1 MYKSQEAIDMKIYNN
16 IGETVGKTPLLR
28 LGRIEKE
35 LGLSARLIVKLESRN
50 PAGSAKDRVA
60 KRIIDDAEE
69 KGLIGEGSVIIEP
82 TSGNTGIGIAAI
94 AASRGYRALIVM
106 PASMSEERRMLIRAF
121 GAELVL
127 TDPAL
132 GMAGAIEEAER
143 LHASTPRSIIA
154 GQFTNP
160 ENAVAH
166 KLTTGPEIYEDT
178 DGEVDVF
185 VAGIGT
191 GGTITGVGEYLKEK
205 NPCVRIVGAE
215 PSDSPVLTGG
225 TAGPHGIQGIGAG
238 FIPSILNLDI
248 IDSVERVTLD
258 EAKEA
263 ARLLARCEG
272 VLAGISS
279 GAALAVAIKE
289 ARAAGAGATVVAL
302 LPDTGE
308 RYLSAGLFE

>member
-1 MYKSQEAIDMKIYNN
+1 MKIYNN

-35 LGLSARLIVKLESRN
+35 LGLSAKLIVKLESRN

-106 PASMSEERRMLIRAF
+106 PASMSEERKMLIRAF

-132 GMAGAIEEAER
+132 GMAGAIAEAER
-143 LHASTPRSIIA
+143 LHESTPRSIIA

-178 DGEVDVF
+178 DGEVDIF

-205 NPCVRIVGAE
+205 NQGIRIVGAE

-225 TAGPHGIQGIGAG
+225 KAGPHGIQGIGAG
-238 FIPSILNLDI
+238 FIPSILNLGI
-248 IDSVERVTLD
+248 IDSVERVSLD
-258 EAKEA
+258 EAKDA

-289 ARAAGAGATVVAL
+289 ARSAEDGATVVAL

>member
-1 MYKSQEAIDMKIYNN
+1 MKIYSD
-16 IGETVGKTPLLR
+16 IGEIVGRTPLLR
-28 LGRIEKE
+28 LSRIEKE
-35 LGLSARLIVKLESRN
+35 LGLTAKLIVKLESQN

-69 KGLIGEGSVIIEP
+69 KGLIGKGSVIIEP

-106 PASMSEERRMLIRAF
+106 PASMSEERKMLIRAF

-132 GMAGAIEEAER
+132 GMAGAIKEAER
-143 LHASTPRSIIA
+143 LHAETPRSIIA

-160 ENAVAH
+160 ENAMAH

-205 NPCVRIVGAE
+205 KTCVRIVGAE

-225 TAGPHGIQGIGAG
+225 AAGPHGIQGIGAG

-258 EAKEA
+258 EAKDA

-289 ARAAGAGATVVAL
+289 AKAAAAGATVVAL